1 MGPVDLIGACGTPGA
16 VFSGYERSE
25 SEIRQNFPKGPQ
37 LTMKLLWLQG
47 SYTTSPLTPTS
58 PAYVPHMIRPD

>member
-25 SEIRQNFPKGPQ
+25 SEIRQHLPKGPQ
-37 LTMKLLWLQG
+37 L
-47 SYTTSPLTPTS
+47 SITPTS